1 MIELADIAGKLP
13 DTDVAR
19 LCKTTIYNI
28 RKYRIE
34 HGIPRPKGKPV
45 EYVDTDVLETLM
57 KTSHKL
63 WAGARSS
70 LRRVMLESTDTLPGT
85 YFEISDG
92 VEAHEKSLTVY
103 TENNGLITGSMSGME
118 RLAHEILEIVEDNRK
133 GK

>member
-13 DTDVAR
+13 DMDVAR
-19 LCKTTIYNI
+19 LCKTTLYNA
-28 RKYRIE
+28 RRYRIE
-34 HGIPRPKGKPV
+34 HGIPRQKGKPV

-57 KTSHKL
+57 KASHKL

-70 LRRVMLESTDTLPGT
+70 LTRVILENADTLPRV